1 MFERILYVGEQD
13 AIIELKKELISGED
27 IMNMPLVLE
36 DDQKSILAEV
46 KSIDQGQAK
55 VKLLGE
61 ITEGRFVSGV
71 LRKPSLSSQIRSL
84 SIEEL
89 YLIVGEEKYG
99 HLKMGT
105 SPFYSNKEV
114 YASSN
119 ELFSNHIA
127 IFGNS
132 GSGKSCGVARFLQN
146 LFQTPNFIPYKANFL
161 IFDASG
167 EYYSAFSNLNQIN
180 PNYHYRFIT
189 TNNLEKPGSEL
200 LQIPI
205 WLLDAYDLTLLLNVH
220 SHTAISILEKT
231 LKLARIFA
239 EDSDLGRGYKNHL
252 IASAIMN
259 ILYSNQPSAS
269 KRDEIFSIFN
279 TCSTEEFSRD
289 TIVQGVGYT
298 RKLQDC
304 FLIDSN
310 GQFAER
316 VLLTEYVSKF
326 INIKYEAKDVDK
338 IHYYT
343 LEDLEKALHFALIS
357 EGWLRNENV
366 YADSITL
373 KVKLHELVIGDTAK
387 FFHAHKF
394 VTKDQFLS
402 NLVVSQ
408 NQKFQIIN
416 FNLEDIDDKLASAI
430 VKILSKMI
438 LEFSKKLERG
448 SFPFNLLIEEAHRYV
463 RKDNDEELLGYN
475 IFDRIAKEGRKYGV
489 MLGLISQRPVD
500 ISETVIS
507 QCSNF
512 IIFKMSHPRDIDYIT
527 KMIPNITEDIIEK
540 QKSLQVGTCLAFGSA
555 FKVPLLI
562 RVELPNPLP
571 SSGNS
576 NVIEKWTKN

>member
-1 MFERILYVGEQD
+1 MFERIVYVGEQD
-13 AIIELKKELISGED
+13 AAIELKKDEMLTQD
-27 IMNMPLVLE
+27 IMSMPLVLE
-36 DDQKSILAEV
+36 DSDKSILAEV
-46 KSIDQGQAK
+46 KAINDGKAT

-61 ITEGRFVSGV
+61 ITDNKFVSGV
-71 LRKPSLSSQIRSL
+71 LRKPSLAARIRSL

-89 YLIVGEEKYG
+89 YLIVGENKYG
-99 HLKMGT
+99 YLHMGK
-105 SPFYSNKEV
+105 SPFYNNSSV
-114 YASSN
+114 YAPMN
-119 ELFSNHIA
+119 HLFSNHLA
-127 IFGNS
+127 VFGNS
-132 GSGKSCGVARFLQN
+132 GGGKSCGVARFLQN
-146 LFQTPNFIPYKANFL
+146 IFQTPNFVPYKSNFL

-167 EYYSAFSNLNQIN
+167 EYYTAFSNLNTLN

-189 TNNLEKPGSEL
+189 TTALDKPNSEL
-200 LQIPI
+200 LEIPI
-205 WLLDAYDLTLLLNVH
+205 WLLDAYDLSLLLNVH
-220 SHTAISILEKT
+220 THTAISILEKA

-239 EDSDLGRGYKNHL
+239 EKTDAGIGYKNHL

-259 ILYSNQPSAS
+259 ILYTNQPSAS
-269 KRDEIFSIFN
+269 KRDEIFSILN
-279 TCSTEEFSRD
+279 TCKTDEFSRE
-289 TIVQGVGYT
+289 TLIKGVGYT

-316 VLLTEYVSKF
+316 VLLTEYVANF
-326 INIKYEAKDVDK
+326 IDTKYETKDVDQ

-343 LEDLEKALHFALIS
+343 LQDLEKALHFALIS

-373 KVKLHELVIGDTAK
+373 KVKLHELVVGETSK
-387 FFHAHKF
+387 FFNSKTF

-402 NLVVSQ
+402 NLVVAN
-408 NQKFQIIN
+408 NQKYQIIN

-438 LEFSKKLERG
+438 FEFSKKLERG
-448 SFPFNLLIEEAHRYV
+448 SFPFNLLIEEAHRYIK
-463 RKDNDEELLGYN
+463 KDKDEELLGYN

-489 MLGLISQRPVD
+489 ILALISQRPVD

-512 IIFKMSHPRDIDYIT
+512 IIFKMSHPRDIEYIT

-555 FKVPLLI
+555 FKVPLII
-562 RVELPNPLP
+562 RVDLPNPLP
-571 SSGNS
+571 SSGNT
-576 NVIEKWTKN
+576 NVVEKWTK